1 MFLAGPSE
9 DINFFEILFQN
20 SNFLILSSLSDTY
33 IFHMVNYQF
42 TFEKEAHMVNPDPPD
57 SPTRRSRGRPRGWD
71 DKTAQNTIKSL
82 DRAMEVFEFLS
93 EGNGKALTALASE
106 MGQSPATVY
115 RILVTLEGRGLV
127 EFDPIEQIW
136 MIGPKAFV
144 IGARFLRR
152 TSLVDRAR
160 PVLRRLMAQTGETAN
175 LGIEKEGDVL
185 FLSQVETH
193 SSIRAFFPPGT
204 LSPMHAS
211 GIGKALLAQMD
222 EDRLS
227 RTLKHRALSAFTE
240 FTITDPIALR
250 RDLEEIRARGFSI
263 DGEEKNLGMR
273 CIAAPVF
280 DVNAEAVAGI
290 SVSGPTSR
298 VGLADIEELSLS
310 VMQAAQT
317 LTKAIGGISRPKGA
331 SI

>member
-1 MFLAGPSE
+1 MTTQDETEHGG
-9 DINFFEILFQN
+9 
-20 SNFLILSSLSDTY
+20 
-33 IFHMVNYQF
+33 
-42 TFEKEAHMVNPDPPD
+42 
-57 SPTRRSRGRPRGWD
+57 RRARGRPRGWD
-71 DKTAQNTIKSL
+71 DKTSQNTIKSL

-93 EGNGKALTALASE
+93 EAQGKALSTIAMQ

-127 EFDPIEQIW
+127 EFDAQDQTW
-136 MIGPKAFV
+136 HIGAKAFV

-160 PVLRRLMAQTGETAN
+160 PILRKLMNDTGETAN
-175 LGIEKEGDVL
+175 LGAERDGSVL

-193 SSIRAFFPPGT
+193 SNIRAFFPPGS
-204 LSPMHAS
+204 LSPMHSS
-211 GIGKALLAQMD
+211 GIGKALLAEMAKDDFAQWAQGR
-222 EDRLS
+222 RLEQF
-227 RTLKHRALSAFTE
+227 TPHTIGDIDAL
-240 FTITDPIALR
+240 IV
-250 RDLEEIRARGFSI
+250 DLARIRARGFSI

-298 VGLADIEELSLS
+298 VGEGDVARLSNAVMEAAEALS
-310 VMQAAQT
+310 D
-317 LTKAIGGISRPKGA
+317 AIGGQAPR
-331 SI
+331 